1 MDQRPVPESARMF
14 SSHTQLAYSGGEG
27 ASSVSTQQGR
37 HVRVAPPSSAASA
50 ASAASG
56 WSGGGYAVASSPAAA
71 RASSVDAV
79 AHGGMRSSR
88 LGRPQQQAA
97 GGAAD
102 APGWDGEQGDRDE
115 CLEEWAVQRFQRL
128 FPERISARLVT
139 HGMGRRATEAALC
152 NTIIDTYHRLLRE
165 AANAA
170 PALYHQAAPAL
181 PNHLLEQDVPMWLEG
196 SADAGDAQAILHFM
210 EVEEGANTSA
220 SGGAAAGSMDTES
233 EGMFLM

>member
-14 SSHTQLAYSGGEG
+14 SSHTELAYSGGEG
-27 ASSVSTQQGR
+27 ASSVSKQQGR
-37 HVRVAPPSSAASA
+37 HVRATSP

-79 AHGGMRSSR
+79 AHGGMQSSR
-88 LGRPQQQAA
+88 LGHPQQQAG

-102 APGWDGEQGDRDE
+102 APGWDGEQGDLDE
-115 CLEEWAVQRFQRL
+115 CLEEWAVKRFQRL

-139 HGMGRRATEAALC
+139 HAMGRRATEAALC

-170 PALYHQAAPAL
+170 PAPDLNHQEAPDL
-181 PNHLLEQDVPMWLEG
+181 PNHLLEQEVPMLLE
-196 SADAGDAQAILHFM
+196 SADAGAQGMLHFV
-210 EVEEGANTSA
+210 EVEDGASTSA

-233 EGMFLM
+233 EGMFFM